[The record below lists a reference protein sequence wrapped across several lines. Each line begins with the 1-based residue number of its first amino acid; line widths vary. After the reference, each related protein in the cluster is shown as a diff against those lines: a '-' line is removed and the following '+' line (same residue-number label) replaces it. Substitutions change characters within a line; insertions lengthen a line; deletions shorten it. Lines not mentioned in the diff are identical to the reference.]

1 MSLLVTVHR
10 SKPIYLKGPL
20 AFVAAVMQ
28 LVPINQEI
36 TSHISADVKNV
47 CNATLSLL
55 FTVSLFIWGLLVNRR
70 QAWRTDG
77 GTAVFGAAAL
87 ALALVSTALNFIY
100 VDRQEEV
107 ITWLPGLMWV
117 VVLWQS
123 FLGWW
128 WWVGAGS
135 GSGLGGDDDV
145 EEKLRKEAR
154 KEGRRREA
162 EERRQETK
170 KRARKVWK
178 DVAGAFGRD
187 TNLAGE
193 SSSTQLGLQSPSQV
207 SRIRTRPLPKN
218 PLSIELPHSAT
229 SDSSVLSP
237 PRSVSTSEPSS
248 AGTSTGTLPR
258 LLPDSI
264 HRFYASVRRAHL
276 LAARQQA
283 AERVKRIRK
292 MERNGVSD
300 VSRSTWGVSN
310 LLWRTRVRQDGSPG
324 KDVEIDVEDN
334 RGEGEYELDDQGG
347 WQHRSPDPEESIP
360 EENGVESGGRPMPR
374 KDDDG
379 TEVEEGAVVV
389 TADDSHL
396 SATSALSE
404 VQPERRSVWWW
415 GPLERWRLKDSTNY
429 S

>member
-1 MSLLVTVHR
+1 MSLLVIMYC
-10 SKPIYLKGPL
+10 SKTIYLTGPL

-36 TSHISADVKNV
+36 AGHISADVKNV

-55 FTVSLFIWGLLVNRR
+55 FTVSLFIWGLLVNRK

-87 ALALVSTALNFIY
+87 TLALISTALNFIY

-154 KEGRRREA
+154 KEDRRREA

-187 TNLAGE
+187 TAGE
-193 SSSTQLGLQSPSQV
+193 SSSTQLGPSQV
-207 SRIRTRPLPKN
+207 SRIRTRPLSKGPF
-218 PLSIELPHSAT
+218 SIELPHSAV

-237 PRSVSTSEPSS
+237 PRSVSTSESSS

-310 LLWRTRVRQDGSPG
+310 LLWRTRIRQDGSPG
-324 KDVEIDVEDN
+324 KDTESDAEDN

-347 WQHRSPDPEESIP
+347 WQHRSQDPEEIIP
-360 EENGVESGGRPMPR
+360 EENGVESGGRPVPR

-389 TADDSHL
+389 TADDSHF
-396 SATSALSE
+396 SVTSVSSE
-404 VQPERRSVWWW
+404 VQQRRSMWWW

>member
-1 MSLLVTVHR
+1 MSLLVTVHC
-10 SKPIYLKGPL
+10 SQTYLKGPL
-20 AFVAAVMQ
+20 AVVAAVMQ
-28 LVPINQEI
+28 LVPINEET

-55 FTVSLFIWGLLVNRR
+55 FTVSLFIWGLLVNRK

-87 ALALVSTALNFIY
+87 SLALVSTALNFIY

-135 GSGLGGDDDV
+135 GLGGDDDV

-154 KEGRRREA
+154 KEDRRREA
-162 EERRQETK
+162 EERREETK
-170 KRARKVWK
+170 KRAKKVWK

-187 TNLAGE
+187 TDLAGG

-207 SRIRTRPLPKN
+207 SRIRTQSLPKS
-218 PLSIELPHSAT
+218 PSSIGLPHSAA

-237 PRSVSTSEPSS
+237 PLSVFSASEPSS
-248 AGTSTGTLPR
+248 VGTKIGTLPR
-258 LLPDSI
+258 LLPDSL

-276 LAARQQA
+276 LAARKQA
-283 AERVKRIRK
+283 AERVERIRE

-310 LLWRTRVRQDGSPG
+310 LLWRTRIRQDGSPG
-324 KDVEIDVEDN
+324 KDIETDVEDN
-334 RGEGEYELDDQGG
+334 RGDGEYELDDQGG
-347 WQHRSPDPEESIP
+347 WQHRSQDPGENIP
-360 EENGVESGGRPMPR
+360 EENDVQSGGRPIPR
-374 KDDDG
+374 KDDDR
-379 TEVEEGAVVV
+379 TEVEEGAVMV
-389 TADDSHL
+389 TADDSDF
-396 SATSALSE
+396 SATLASSD
-404 VQPERRSVWWW
+404 VQPKRRSMWWW
-415 GPLERWRLKDSTNY
+415 GPLERWRLKDSTMY

>member
-1 MSLLVTVHR
+1 MSLLVIMYCSET
-10 SKPIYLKGPL
+10 IYLTGPL

-36 TSHISADVKNV
+36 AGHISADVKNV

-55 FTVSLFIWGLLVNRR
+55 FTVSLFIWGLLVNRK

-87 ALALVSTALNFIY
+87 TLALISTALNFIY

-154 KEGRRREA
+154 KEDRRREA

-187 TNLAGE
+187 TAGE
-193 SSSTQLGLQSPSQV
+193 SSSTQLGPSQV
-207 SRIRTRPLPKN
+207 SRIRTRPLPKS
-218 PLSIELPHSAT
+218 PFSIELPHSAV

-237 PRSVSTSEPSS
+237 PRSVSTSESSS

-310 LLWRTRVRQDGSPG
+310 LLWRTRIRQDGSPG
-324 KDVEIDVEDN
+324 KDTESDAEDN

-347 WQHRSPDPEESIP
+347 WQRRSQDPEEIIP
-360 EENGVESGGRPMPR
+360 EENGVESGGRPVPR

-389 TADDSHL
+389 TADDSHF
-396 SATSALSE
+396 SVTSVSSE
-404 VQPERRSVWWW
+404 VQQRRSMWWW

>member
-1 MSLLVTVHR
+1 
-10 SKPIYLKGPL
+10 
-20 AFVAAVMQ
+20 MQ

-55 FTVSLFIWGLLVNRR
+55 FTASLFIWGLLVNRK

-87 ALALVSTALNFIY
+87 VLALVSTALNFIY

-145 EEKLRKEAR
+145 EEKLRREAR
-154 KEGRRREA
+154 KEDRRREA

-187 TNLAGE
+187 TDLAGR

-207 SRIRTRPLPKN
+207 SRIRTRSLPKN

-237 PRSVSTSEPSS
+237 PRSVLSTSEPSS
-248 AGTSTGTLPR
+248 AGTSTGVLPR

-283 AERVKRIRK
+283 AERVKRIRE

-310 LLWRTRVRQDGSPG
+310 LLWRTRIRQDGSPR
-324 KDVEIDVEDN
+324 KDIETDVEDN

-347 WQHRSPDPEESIP
+347 WQHRSQDPEESIP
-360 EENGVESGGRPMPR
+360 EENSVESGERPMPR

-379 TEVEEGAVVV
+379 TEVGEGAVVV
-389 TADDSHL
+389 TADDSHF
-396 SATSALSE
+396 SVTSASNE
-404 VQPERRSVWWW
+404 VQPERRSMWWW
-415 GPLERWRLKDSTNY
+415 GPLERWRLKDSTIY